1 VGTLP
6 ETVAPTLTSVGRK
19 QKGRPE
25 AGLFRANASVLADL
39 EVKNIHNQKRSAI
52 EQNNVAADHNVL
64 AIRRRRRK
72 VPLEIVGATHNFF
85 PQSGRQRAPHYELT
99 LKTGRQPITLGQAR
113 RQVFVVLAIPASHL
127 VAVVVGIRLTVAI
140 FIVAFTVSVAV
151 IVVIVAILFV
161 VAVTM
166 PLGNRQGGRE
176 SHAKDRVGS
185 DSKPDL
191 E

>member
-1 VGTLP
+1 
-6 ETVAPTLTSVGRK
+6 
-19 QKGRPE
+19 
-25 AGLFRANASVLADL
+25 
-39 EVKNIHNQKRSAI
+39 
-52 EQNNVAADHNVL
+52 
-64 AIRRRRRK
+64 
-72 VPLEIVGATHNFF
+72 
-85 PQSGRQRAPHYELT
+85 LT
-99 LKTGRQPITLGQAR
+99 LKTGRQPIALGQAR

-127 VAVVVGIRLTVAI
+127 VAVVIGIGVAVTISVSI
-140 FIVAFTVSVAV
+140 FVFLLIVAFTVSVTT